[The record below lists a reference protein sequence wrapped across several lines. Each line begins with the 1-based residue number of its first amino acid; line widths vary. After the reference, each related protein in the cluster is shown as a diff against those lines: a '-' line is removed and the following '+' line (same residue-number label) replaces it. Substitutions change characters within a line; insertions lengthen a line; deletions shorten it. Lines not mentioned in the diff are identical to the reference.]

1 MSVVAKDLVTA
12 DVWATAAFAAG
23 TRGIPLLEAVDGIE
37 ALFILA
43 NGDLAATQNFTK
55 YLALPLYP

>member
-1 MSVVAKDLVTA
+1 VSVVANDLVTA

-23 TRGIPLLEAVDGIE
+23 DRGISLLNAVDGIE

-43 NGDLAATQNFTK
+43 NGDLAATDNFQ
-55 YLALPLYP
+55 ALFART